1 MHFDSGYHII
11 IEVEEGYAG
20 EGSVQWI
27 ITKLSHLDDHPKTW
41 NDHPIMKLGGH
52 MTTHEIYV
60 ISCPAVEK
68 MLEIRGYEFWLGA
81 PNLQENSRGP

>member
-11 IEVEEGYAG
+11 EVGEGYAG

-52 MTTHEIYV
+52 MTTHEIYI
-60 ISCPAVEK
+60 ISCPDDDSK
-68 MLEIRGYEFWLGA
+68 MLAVWFAVYID
-81 PNLQENSRGP
+81 